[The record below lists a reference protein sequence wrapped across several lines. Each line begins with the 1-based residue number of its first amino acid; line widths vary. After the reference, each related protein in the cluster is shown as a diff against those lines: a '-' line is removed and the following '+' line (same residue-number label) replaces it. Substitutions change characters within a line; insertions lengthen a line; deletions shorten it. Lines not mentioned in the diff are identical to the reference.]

1 MPKYRKMLNDWD
13 APYLQAI
20 IQWTV
25 TQSKTTLAYWTT
37 DYAESVMLPVW
48 EKYCPEDPRPRN
60 AVVAARQWLKGEIK
74 LPAAKAAIL
83 ECHSAARDTEGT
95 PAACAAARAIGQ
107 SASVI
112 HSARHCIGLPLYG
125 ALAVAY
131 DVLGADAS
139 WDELSQYAAGECD
152 RMLQALKDRSVE
164 SEQNPARID
173 WKC

>member
-13 APYLQAI
+13 APCLQAI
-20 IQWTV
+20 IQWVV
-25 TQSKTTLAYWTT
+25 TQSKPTLAYWAT
-37 DYAESVMLPVW
+37 DYAEGVILPVW
-48 EKYCPEDPRPRN
+48 EKYYPEDLRPRN
-60 AVVAARQWLKGEIK
+60 AVFAARQWLKGEIK
-74 LPAAKAAIL
+74 LPAAKAVIM
-83 ECHSAARDTEGT
+83 ECHSAARDAEGR

-125 ALAVAY
+125 ALAVSY

-164 SEQNPARID
+164 NEQNPARID